1 MKITPVLLII
11 LDGFGYRE
19 DSDHNSIALA
29 HKPNFDR
36 LWREFPH
43 TLLNASEKSV
53 GLPHAQ
59 MGNSEVGHLNIGAG
73 RIVQQELT
81 KVDVAI
87 QDGSFYTNPAL
98 TQAVAL
104 AKQNG
109 TALHIIGLLS
119 PGGVHSH
126 EDHLH
131 AMTELAVRNGLKKI
145 YLHAILD
152 GRDTPP
158 KSALPSLQRLQDKC
172 TVLGAGRIV
181 SIIGRFFAMDRD
193 NRWDRVQTAYDLLTQ
208 GKAPFTAATPIAGLE
223 QAYARNEND
232 EFIQATVIGEKIGM
246 QDGDVTIFMNF
257 RADRAREL
265 TRALTDTEFNGF
277 KREKFPR
284 LASFVTLSS
293 YGEDFHLPNAFAPT
307 TISNGF
313 GEYISG
319 LGLKQLRIAE
329 TEKYAHVTYFLNGG
343 KEHPYPGE
351 DRVLVPSPKVLTYD
365 LKPEMSAFEVTDKLE
380 EAIRSGKYQSI
391 ICNYANGDMVG
402 HSGNLAAAIKAIEA
416 LDICLGRVV
425 GTMQQCGGEVLI
437 TADHGNA
444 EQMIDHQTHQAHTAH
459 TLNPVPFLYVGRKA
473 QLAATGALQDIAP
486 TMLTLMGLPQPKE
499 MTGKP
504 LITLL

>member
-11 LDGFGYRE
+11 LDGFGYRV
-19 DSDHNSIALA
+19 DTDHNAIALA

-36 LWREFPH
+36 LWRDYPH
-43 TLLNASEKSV
+43 TLIDASEKSV
-53 GLPHAQ
+53 GLPGAQ

-73 RIVQQELT
+73 RIVQMELT
-81 KVDVAI
+81 RVEVAI
-87 QDGSFYTNPAL
+87 QDGTFYTNPAL
-98 TQAVAL
+98 SQAVEL
-104 AKQNG
+104 AKHNNS
-109 TALHIIGLLS
+109 ALHIIGLLS

-126 EDHLH
+126 EDHLF
-131 AMTELAVRNGLKKI
+131 AMVEMAARNGLKKV
-145 YLHAILD
+145 YVHALLD

-158 KSALPSLQRLQDKC
+158 RSAEQSLLRMQDKC
-172 TVLGAGRIV
+172 TAAGTGRIA
-181 SIIGRFFAMDRD
+181 SIVGRFFAMDRD
-193 NRWDRVQTAYDLLTQ
+193 NRWERVQIAYDLLTQ
-208 GKAPFTAATPIAGLE
+208 GKAPYSAATAIAGLSL
-223 QAYARNEND
+223 AYARNEND
-232 EFIQATVIGEKIGM
+232 EFVQATVIGDKVGM
-246 QDGDVTIFMNF
+246 QDGDVAVFMNF

-265 TRALTDTEFNGF
+265 TRALSDTVFDGF
-277 KREKFPR
+277 KRERFPK

-293 YGEDFHLPNAFAPT
+293 YGEDFHLPTAYQPG

-343 KEHPYPGE
+343 KEQPYPGE
-351 DRVLVPSPKVLTYD
+351 DRILVPSPKVHTYD

-391 ICNYANGDMVG
+391 ICNYANADMVG

-425 GTMQQCGGEVLI
+425 STMQQSGGEVLI

-444 EQMIDHQTHQAHTAH
+444 EQMIDRTTHQAHTAH
-459 TLNPVPFLYVGRKA
+459 TLNPVPFIYIGRKA
-473 QLAATGALQDIAP
+473 KIASSGALQDIAP
-486 TMLTLMGLPQPKE
+486 TMLSLMGLPQPQE

-504 LITLL
+504 LVTL